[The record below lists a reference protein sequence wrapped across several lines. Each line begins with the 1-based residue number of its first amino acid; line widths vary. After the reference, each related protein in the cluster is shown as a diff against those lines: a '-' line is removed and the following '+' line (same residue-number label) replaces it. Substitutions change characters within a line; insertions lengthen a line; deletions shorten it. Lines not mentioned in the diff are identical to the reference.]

1 MIGFTQRN
9 SYQLCNYHKLK
20 VINKVQRPQV
30 NNKLCSIL
38 HVRMLFFCC
47 ILFLSKS
54 RQIFNRSPNSTQE
67 NLKPVQSRGNV
78 YNPFNSHPKA
88 CMFIFSVS
96 ETLASGGACVQHKN
110 TSFPWYSRVCTFGF
124 LYLIAPKFNNKSF
137 HYVHLPSRHQ
147 NPNNQ
152 TPEQHCSHS
161 NYYPPQLLCLIFTCI
176 HT

>member
-47 ILFLSKS
+47 ILILSKS

-78 YNPFNSHPKA
+78 YNPFNSPPKA

-110 TSFPWYSRVCTFGF
+110 TSFPWYSRVCIFGF
-124 LYLIAPKFNNKSF
+124 LYLIAPKFNN
-137 HYVHLPSRHQ
+137 R
-147 NPNNQ
+147 
-152 TPEQHCSHS
+152 
-161 NYYPPQLLCLIFTCI
+161 LIFRYFCNKRKCTRHSCFLK
-176 HT
+176 